1 MTALLTRKPC
11 EFFEFAFPAT
21 IFETVC
27 VNANVE
33 MFVHPVLHRLLA
45 YDEANKTEYFRTLQV
60 YSLTLHNK
68 ESTARILCIH
78 RNTLLYRLG
87 KISELFHIA
96 FEDQQTAL
104 ALLNSFQLY
113 GVSAMKE
120 AVRIDLTAG
129 FLKRTL

>member
-1 MTALLTRKPC
+1 MTKKSC
-11 EFFEFAFPAT
+11 EFFEFAFPAVM
-21 IFETVC
+21 FETVC
-27 VNANVE
+27 ASTNVE
-33 MFVHPVLHRLLA
+33 MFLHPAIRQLEK
-45 YDEANKTEYFRTLQV
+45 YDAIHQTEYFRTLQV

-87 KISELFHIA
+87 KINELFHIP

-113 GVSAMKE
+113 GVNVLGE
-120 AVRIDLTAG
+120 ADFGLADKSVKSEEI
-129 FLKRTL
+129 